1 MTEIA
6 GISASRGIA
15 MGRAF
20 VYRGNV
26 SDAPLRYTISAD
38 KVAEEW
44 ARFIEATERAKQEIE
59 TLQMEAMRSMGEEAA
74 RIFEAHALILQDQEW
89 LDQLKEK
96 LERELVNIE
105 SILYTSTQEMS
116 NKLRASSDNYLSE
129 RALDLDELAARLL
142 NKLIPDSKGPLENL
156 TQGLVVVG
164 QDFLPSDCLLLHRG
178 KLAAIVLDAGGS
190 TSHTAI
196 LARAFEVPAVF
207 GLGGA
212 GKSIQNDDFLIV
224 DGNAGKLIIDPDEST
239 IARYTKVREEFLK
252 EREELLALSAK
263 PAETK
268 DGRRISLLA
277 NIEQLGECKKALEY
291 GAEGIGLFRTEFLS
305 IGSGRFLSEAEQ
317 YDIYRKVIIDMDG
330 RPVTI
335 RTLDIGGDKVFPGI
349 SKLDD
354 KNPLLGWRAI
364 RFCLAN
370 RPVFLDQLRALL
382 RASVHG
388 SLQIM
393 FPMISGLEELEEALE
408 CFELAKAQC
417 RAKGEAYDTSIVP
430 GIMIE
435 IPSAVIIS
443 DILAERAG
451 FFSIGTND
459 LVQYTIAVDRENEK
473 VHHLARPFHL
483 AVIRLIKMSIDAAR
497 SKGIGIAM
505 CGEMAAN
512 VQATALLI
520 GLGLTEFSMS
530 PVSIPEVKKRI
541 LELSYSDCQLLAKQV
556 LKQKAATEIERLVV
570 HGEN

>member
-239 IARYTKVREEFLK
+239 IARYT
-252 EREELLALSAK
+252 
-263 PAETK
+263 
-268 DGRRISLLA
+268 
-277 NIEQLGECKKALEY
+277 
-291 GAEGIGLFRTEFLS
+291 
-305 IGSGRFLSEAEQ
+305 
-317 YDIYRKVIIDMDG
+317 
-330 RPVTI
+330 
-335 RTLDIGGDKVFPGI
+335 
-349 SKLDD
+349 
-354 KNPLLGWRAI
+354 
-364 RFCLAN
+364 
-370 RPVFLDQLRALL
+370 
-382 RASVHG
+382 
-388 SLQIM
+388 
-393 FPMISGLEELEEALE
+393 
-408 CFELAKAQC
+408 
-417 RAKGEAYDTSIVP
+417 
-430 GIMIE
+430 
-435 IPSAVIIS
+435 
-443 DILAERAG
+443 
-451 FFSIGTND
+451 
-459 LVQYTIAVDRENEK
+459 
-473 VHHLARPFHL
+473 
-483 AVIRLIKMSIDAAR
+483 
-497 SKGIGIAM
+497 
-505 CGEMAAN
+505 
-512 VQATALLI
+512 
-520 GLGLTEFSMS
+520 
-530 PVSIPEVKKRI
+530 
-541 LELSYSDCQLLAKQV
+541 
-556 LKQKAATEIERLVV
+556 
-570 HGEN
+570 